1 MGQVPGSLAGGLC
14 HGRQRPPARRGGEE
28 GRREPTPS
36 PSPGSRPACRPGP
49 EGSLGPRQELPQRGG
64 GLQRGSRRTCVPL
77 NQPGSDTRGR
87 QRGGGRLWPPGLAL
101 IWSPAPGIPGPP
113 HWRGA
118 FPAGLPLPVEIT
130 SFPFLFWAGGPA
142 GPEGGAGAA
151 ADGITSC

>member
-49 EGSLGPRQELPQRGG
+49 EGSLGPRQELPQLGG

-87 QRGGGRLWPPGLAL
+87 RPGGGALWPPGLAL
-101 IWSPAPGIPGPP
+101 IWSPAPGIPGPLTGGELFRLGCRCR
-113 HWRGA
+113 WKS
-118 FPAGLPLPVEIT
+118 L
-130 SFPFLFWAGGPA
+130 PFLFYFGRVARRGQK
-142 GPEGGAGAA
+142 EGRGRQQTG
-151 ADGITSC
+151 